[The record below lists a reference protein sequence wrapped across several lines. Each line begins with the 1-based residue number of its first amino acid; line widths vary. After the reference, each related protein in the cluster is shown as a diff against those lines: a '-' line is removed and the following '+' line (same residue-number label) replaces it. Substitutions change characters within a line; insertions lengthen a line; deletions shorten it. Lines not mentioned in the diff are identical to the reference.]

1 MFHLI
6 GMTPEAPDWQTAFGK
21 PPPKPEVITRT
32 DLEVFLTAWAGTGER
47 LDVVPLST
55 PQLSITE
62 VMQVAE
68 LLQGRTVHPNT
79 TLLVYTPIEIKQA
92 CERLGVQAIIE
103 AAGGHLVHG
112 HDFFA
117 TYAREIREA
126 HGWERMMT
134 HSVKM
139 TNICEGYGYKPTP
152 ASIARCV
159 ESAIAGRVL
168 G

>member
-1 MFHLI
+1 MEPKYAKKL
-6 GMTPEAPDWQTAFGK
+6 GDLSQGAPEAVQPGFGSCSATAED
-21 PPPKPEVITRT
+21 PPV
-32 DLEVFLTAWAGTGER
+32 GTGER

-103 AAGGHLVHG
+103 ATGGHLVHG